1 MMRDRWNKQRSKI
14 FLEDIH
20 KNSNNLAS
28 KVSTAYSETEMALKA
43 RVTAGLSSLPN
54 CWKYDDS
61 GIHRKIQE
69 IYSLCEVFESNET
82 LATSCNMYVRTVLS
96 DRKLLESAGFDS
108 ILRCLDISK
117 RISIKLEIEQGR
129 ELEVEREIREAN
141 ETQNEFQFFLQE
153 KAVTFVE
160 ESNIFPITI
169 SKDYPGARP
178 RFDGVY
184 LIYYVGQTSPY
195 GDRVKPSQVQPIY
208 IGKSDNDIL
217 GRLDDHLLKI
227 TRAKDLKVTDF
238 VVRFMRMDNKIY
250 VASIEATLIEY
261 YDPLWNNKSV
271 RFSFGN
277 AKDPNNNWYAYHVD
291 KVKCLRREMMKRI
304 RVYNKKHQ

>member
-1 MMRDRWNKQRSKI
+1 MRDGWNKQTCKI

-20 KNSNNLAS
+20 KNSNKLAS

-69 IYSLCEVFESNET
+69 IYSLCKVFESNET

-129 ELEVEREIREAN
+129 ELEVEREIRDPN
-141 ETQNEFQFFLQE
+141 ETQNEFTSILQK

-169 SKDYPGARP
+169 GKDYPGARP
-178 RFDGVY
+178 CFDGVY

-208 IGKSDNDIL
+208 VGKSNTDIL
-217 GRLDDHLLKI
+217 RRLDDHLSKI
-227 TRAKDLKVTDF
+227 EPAKDLKVTDF
-238 VVRFMRMDNKIY
+238 VVRFMRTDIKIY
-250 VASIEATLIEY
+250 VRAIEDALIEY
-261 YDPLWNNKSV
+261 YNPLWNKNSV
-271 RFSFGN
+271 KFSFGN
-277 AKDPNNNWYAYHVD
+277 ARDPDNNWYAYHIGM
-291 KVKCLRREMMKRI
+291 VKCRRREMMKRI
-304 RVYNKKHQ
+304 RVFKKHQ

>member
-1 MMRDRWNKQRSKI
+1 MRDRWNKQTCKI

-20 KNSNNLAS
+20 KNSNKLAS

-117 RISIKLEIEQGR
+117 RISIKLEIEQRR
-129 ELEVEREIREAN
+129 ELEVEREIRDPN
-141 ETQNEFQFFLQE
+141 ETQNEFTSILQK

-169 SKDYPGARP
+169 GKDYPGARP
-178 RFDGVY
+178 CFDGVY

-208 IGKSDNDIL
+208 VGKSNTDIL
-217 GRLDDHLLKI
+217 RRLDDHLLKI

-238 VVRFMRMDNKIY
+238 VVRFMRMDKKIY
-250 VASIEATLIEY
+250 VRAIEDALIEY
-261 YDPLWNNKSV
+261 YNPLWNKNSV
-271 RFSFGN
+271 KFSFGN
-277 AKDPNNNWYAYHVD
+277 ARDPDNNWYAYHIGM
-291 KVKCLRREMMKRI
+291 VKCRRREMMKRI
-304 RVYNKKHQ
+304 RVFKKHQ

>member
-1 MMRDRWNKQRSKI
+1 MNRDRWNKQRSKI
-14 FLEDIH
+14 LLQDIH

-28 KVSTAYSETEMALKA
+28 KVSTAYGEAEMALKA
-43 RVTAGLSSLPN
+43 KVTADLPLLPK
-54 CWKYDDS
+54 CWKYKDS
-61 GIHRKIQE
+61 EIHRKIKE

-82 LATSCNMYVRTVLS
+82 LATSCNTYVRTVLS

-108 ILRCLDISK
+108 ILSCLAISK
-117 RISIKLEIEQGR
+117 RISIKLGIEQGR

-141 ETQNEFQFFLQE
+141 ETQNEFKSILE
-153 KAVTFVE
+153 KKAVTFVE

-169 SKDYPGARP
+169 GKDYPGARP

-208 IGKSDNDIL
+208 VGKSNTDIL

-238 VVRFMRMDNKIY
+238 VVRFMRMDIKIY
-250 VASIEATLIEY
+250 VRAIEDALIEY

-271 RFSFGN
+271 KFSFGN

-291 KVKCLRREMMKRI
+291 KVKRLRREMMKRI
-304 RVYNKKHQ
+304 RVYKKHQ

>member
-1 MMRDRWNKQRSKI
+1 MSRI

-20 KNSNNLAS
+20 KISNNLAS
-28 KVSTAYSETEMALKA
+28 KVSTTYSEDEMALKE
-43 RVTAGLSSLPN
+43 RVIAGLSSLPN

-61 GIHRKIQE
+61 EIHRKIQG
-69 IYSLCEVFESNET
+69 IYSVCEVFESNET
-82 LATSCNMYVRTVLS
+82 LATSCNTYVRTVLS

-117 RISIKLEIEQGR
+117 SISIKLEIEQGR

-141 ETQNEFQFFLQE
+141 ETQNEFESILQE

-195 GDRVKPSQVQPIY
+195 GDQVKPSQVQPIY
-208 IGKSDNDIL
+208 VGKSDNDIL

-227 TRAKDLKVTDF
+227 KRAKDLKVTDF
-238 VVRFMRMDNKIY
+238 VVRFMRMDTKAY
-250 VASIEATLIEY
+250 VNAIEVSLIAY
-261 YDPLWNNKSV
+261 YNPLWNNKKV
-271 RFSFGN
+271 KFSFGN
-277 AKDPNNNWYAYHVD
+277 AKDPNNNWYAYHID
-291 KVKCLRREMMKRI
+291 MVKCRRREMMKRI
-304 RVYNKKHQ
+304 RVYKKHQ